1 MCGFRLRGA
10 TERAPESPAVWIT
23 AQTPEPKHVTRD
35 NSAAEMNINL
45 NLLASRP
52 DLLRSTFVQQGGDNI
67 QEVTLL

>member
-1 MCGFRLRGA
+1 
-10 TERAPESPAVWIT
+10 
-23 AQTPEPKHVTRD
+23 
-35 NSAAEMNINL
+35 MNINL